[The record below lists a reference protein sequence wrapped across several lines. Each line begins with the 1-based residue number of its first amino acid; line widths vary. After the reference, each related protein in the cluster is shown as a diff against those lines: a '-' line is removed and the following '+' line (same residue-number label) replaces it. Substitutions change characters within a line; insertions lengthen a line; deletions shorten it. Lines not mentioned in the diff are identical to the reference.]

1 MTIRINLNEGADL
14 DNARQLF
21 ESEDTVRQVIRGVA
35 DRDFRPV
42 IGFRRLHA
50 YATGSGDIE
59 DSELTR
65 ALAEDENLR
74 ADLHALLA
82 KTALNHLPEVAA
94 ASSGELSSRE
104 SAGCRIR
111 IEPSRAE
118 PDQAYVII
126 ELVDREAPFPTMLFT
141 FNAEGRSDTLA
152 LPEGRDGVV
161 QVLLDADA
169 PVLESLKD
177 HAAEVFLR

>member
-1 MTIRINLNEGADL
+1 MTIRIHLDDGANLDT
-14 DNARQLF
+14 ARQLF
-21 ESEDTVRQVIRGVA
+21 ESEDTVRQVIKGVA
-35 DRDFRPV
+35 EKSHKPV

-50 YATGSGDIE
+50 YATGTGDLDDAEI
-59 DSELTR
+59 SR
-65 ALAEDENLR
+65 ALAEDANLQ
-74 ADLHALLA
+74 ADLRALLA

-94 ASSGELSSRE
+94 ASSGELTTRE

-169 PVLESLKD
+169 PVLQSLRD
-177 HAAEVFLR
+177 HASEVFLR